1 MASTITTGK
10 STFSFTM
17 DVNDNTEDRFILR
30 ANGEWS
36 PCLCPNVVLGWP
48 TAKTATAWGSL
59 RANSWAAY
67 ITTDIKWNATTF
79 TTVTVA

>member
-1 MASTITTGK
+1 MASMITTGK

-48 TAKTATAWGSL
+48 TAKTVTAWGSL